1 MAKGTT
7 VKMWRRTLI
16 VLIVMVA
23 LGFGLIVVSLIRL
36 QLVDGA
42 ELQKACIYVFLHMK
56 SENNP
61 SA

>member
-42 ELQKACIYVFLHMK
+42 ELQKAAVDQQLRDTTI
-56 SENNP
+56 